1 MYSEKIDTQPITTL
15 ANPDAIKIE
24 CIAIHLSSPVSKEK
38 IIYME
43 HGQNNGPLKIEAW
56 NSSKH
61 LGGKKRLT
69 VQLFWALSITF
80 ATKILMALVPANPHS

>member
-61 LGGKKRLT
+61 LGEKKYSQFSFSGPY
-69 VQLFWALSITF
+69 QLPLLPRF
-80 ATKILMALVPANPHS
+80 